1 MANNVKNLGLD
12 MGNSTICVAG
22 INDKGEVIKAYTNSV
37 YSMDTVLISGDI
49 IECKGVKLAL
59 GVGQTTLSNV
69 DKTNREYIE
78 HQILWAVNELY
89 GNGTHYINLGVG
101 LPISIYKAKKEE
113 FAEKLKGF
121 GTIEGVVNGKEV
133 SVNLVDVKVQ
143 AEGSAALRVLA
154 NYIDKDNTTLII
166 DRGMKTTDVI
176 LVEWNGKFTISNY
189 GTTNIALYDMYKV
202 LQDKIASEGVEVTI
216 EQIDKKFQSNKPI
229 IRTEKGDFNL
239 VDHLSDILPVCR
251 DIMKDIENRFGKT
264 ILHDKVFVGG
274 GAEKFLGAVEGKLRN
289 NVDLPQ
295 EMRWYGNVEGY
306 LITLIKKP
314 V

>member
-22 INDKGEVIKAYTNSV
+22 IDEKGEIIKAYTNSV
-37 YSMDTVLISGDI
+37 YSMDTALISGDI

-78 HQILWAVNELY
+78 HQILWAVNKLY
-89 GNGTHYINLGVG
+89 GSGTHYINLGVG

-143 AEGSAALRVLA
+143 AEGYAALRVLT

-166 DRGMKTTDVI
+166 DIGMKTTDVI

-216 EQIDKKFQSNKPI
+216 EQIDKKFQSNKPV

-251 DIMKDIENRFGKT
+251 DIMKDIENKFGKT

-274 GAEKFLGAVEGKLRN
+274 GAEKFLGAVEGKVRN
-289 NVDLPQ
+289 NIDVPQ
-295 EMRWYGNVEGY
+295 ELSWYGNAVGY
-306 LITLIKKP
+306 LM
-314 V
+314 VN

>member
-22 INDKGEVIKAYTNSV
+22 IDEKGKIVKAYTNSV
-37 YSMDTVLISGDI
+37 YSLDTALMSGDI
-49 IECKGVKLAL
+49 IECKGTKMAL

-78 HQILWAVNELY
+78 HQILWAVHQLY
-89 GNGTHYINLGVG
+89 GSGTHYINLGVG

-113 FAEKLKGF
+113 FTQKLKAL
-121 GTIEGVVNGKEV
+121 GTIKGVVNGKEI

-143 AEGSAALRVLA
+143 AEGYAALRVLT

-166 DRGMKTTDVI
+166 DIGMKTTDVI
-176 LVEWNGKFTISNY
+176 LVEWDGKFRISNY

-216 EQIDKKFQSNKPI
+216 EQIDKKFQSNKAV

-239 VDHLSDILPVCR
+239 VEHLPDVLPVCR
-251 DIMKDIENRFGKT
+251 DIMKDIENKFGKT
-264 ILHDKVFVGG
+264 ILHDKVFIGG
-274 GAEKFLGAVEGKLRN
+274 GSAQFLEAVEEKVRN
-289 NVDLPQ
+289 NVEVNRDL
-295 EMRWYGNVEGY
+295 RWYSNTIGY
-306 LITLIKKP
+306 LVSLQ
-314 V
+314 

>member
-22 INDKGEVIKAYTNSV
+22 INDKGEIIKAYTNSV
-37 YSMDTVLISGDI
+37 YSMDTALISGDI
-49 IECKGVKLAL
+49 IECKGTKLAL

-78 HQILWAVNELY
+78 HQILWAVNKLY
-89 GNGTHYINLGVG
+89 GSGTHYINLGVG

-143 AEGSAALRVLA
+143 AEGYAALRILT
-154 NYIDKDNTTLII
+154 NYIDRDNTTLII
-166 DRGMKTTDVI
+166 DIGMKTTDVI
-176 LVEWNGKFTISNY
+176 LIEWNGKFTISNY

-216 EQIDKKFQSNKPI
+216 EQIDKKFQSNKSI

-239 VDHLSDILPVCR
+239 VEHLGDTIHICR
-251 DIMKDIENRFGKT
+251 DIMKDIENKFGKT
-264 ILHDKVFVGG
+264 ILHDKIFVGG
-274 GAEKFLGAVEGKLRN
+274 GSEKFLGAVEGQVRN
-289 NVDLPQ
+289 NLEAPQ
-295 EMRWYGNVEGY
+295 ELRWYGNALGY
-306 LITLIKKP
+306 LVNLT
-314 V
+314 

>member
-22 INDKGEVIKAYTNSV
+22 INDKGEVIKTYTNSV
-37 YSMDTVLISGDI
+37 YSMDTALISGDI
-49 IECKGVKLAL
+49 IEYKGTKLAL
-59 GVGQTTLSNV
+59 GVGQTTLSNI

-89 GNGTHYINLGVG
+89 GAGTHYINLGVG

-143 AEGSAALRVLA
+143 AEGYAALRVLT

-166 DRGMKTTDVI
+166 DIGMKTTDVI

>member
-22 INDKGEVIKAYTNSV
+22 INDKGEIIKAYTNSV
-37 YSMDTVLISGDI
+37 YSMDTALISGDI

-78 HQILWAVNELY
+78 HQIVWAVHSLY
-89 GNGTHYINLGVG
+89 GSGTHYINLGVG

-113 FAEKLKGF
+113 FREKIKAL
-121 GTIEGVVNGKEV
+121 GTIEGVVNGKEI

-143 AEGSAALRVLA
+143 AEGYAALRILT

-166 DRGMKTTDVI
+166 DIGMKTTDVI
-176 LVEWNGKFTISNY
+176 LVEWNGKFIISNY

-216 EQIDKKFQSNKPI
+216 EQIDKKLQSNKPI

-239 VDHLSDILPVCR
+239 VEHLSDALHVCR
-251 DIMKDIENRFGKT
+251 DIMKDIENKFGKT
-264 ILHDKVFVGG
+264 ILHDKIFVGG
-274 GAEKFLGAVEGKLRN
+274 GAEKFLGAVEGKVKN
-289 NVDLPQ
+289 NV
-295 EMRWYGNVEGY
+295 EVAIEVRWWGNALGYVES
-306 LITLIKKP
+306 LN
-314 V
+314 

>member
-22 INDKGEVIKAYTNSV
+22 LNEKGEIVKAYTNSV
-37 YSMDTVLISGDI
+37 YSMDTALMSGDI
-49 IECKGVKLAL
+49 IECKGSKLAL
-59 GVGQTTLSNV
+59 GVGQITLSNI

-89 GNGTHYINLGVG
+89 GSGTHYINLGVG

-113 FAEKLKGF
+113 FTNKIKGM
-121 GTIEGVVNGKEV
+121 GTIEGAVNGKEI
-133 SVNLVDVKVQ
+133 SVNLVEVKVQ
-143 AEGSAALRVLA
+143 AEGYAALRVLT

-166 DRGMKTTDVI
+166 DIGMKTTDVI

-189 GTTNIALYDMYKV
+189 GTTNIALYDMYKL

-216 EQIDKKFQSNKPI
+216 EQIDKKFQSKKPV

-239 VDHLSDILPVCR
+239 VEHLGDTVHICR
-251 DIMKDIENRFGKT
+251 DIMKDIENKFGKT

-274 GAEKFLGAVEGKLRN
+274 GSEKFLGAVGGKVRN
-289 NVDLPQ
+289 NIEVPQ
-295 EMRWYGNVEGY
+295 ELRWYGNAIGY
-306 LITLIKKP
+306 VL
-314 V
+314 

>member
-22 INDKGEVIKAYTNSV
+22 IDEKGEIIKDYTNSV
-37 YSMDTVLISGDI
+37 YSMDTALISGDI

-78 HQILWAVNELY
+78 HQILWAVNKLY
-89 GNGTHYINLGVG
+89 GSGTHYINLGVG

-143 AEGSAALRVLA
+143 AEGYAALRVLT

>member
-1 MANNVKNLGLD
+1 M
-12 MGNSTICVAG
+12 
-22 INDKGEVIKAYTNSV
+22 
-37 YSMDTVLISGDI
+37 
-49 IECKGVKLAL
+49 
-59 GVGQTTLSNV
+59 

-78 HQILWAVNELY
+78 HQILWAVNKLY
-89 GNGTHYINLGVG
+89 RSGTHYIN
-101 LPISIYKAKKEE
+101 IYKAKKEE

-216 EQIDKKFQSNKPI
+216 EQIDKKFQSNKPV
-229 IRTEKGDFNL
+229 IRTEKGEFNL
-239 VDHLSDILPVCR
+239 KEHLVDTLPVCR
-251 DIMKDIENRFGKT
+251 DIMKDIENKFGKT
-264 ILHDKVFVGG
+264 ILHDKIFVGG
-274 GAEKFLGAVEGKLRN
+274 IQRN
-289 NVDLPQ
+289 F
-295 EMRWYGNVEGY
+295 
-306 LITLIKKP
+306 
-314 V
+314 

>member
-22 INDKGEVIKAYTNSV
+22 INDKDEIIKAYTNSV
-37 YSMDTVLISGDI
+37 YSMDTALISGDI

-69 DKTNREYIE
+69 DKTNREYVE
-78 HQILWAVNELY
+78 HQILWAVNKLY
-89 GNGTHYINLGVG
+89 GSGTHYINLGVG

-143 AEGSAALRVLA
+143 AEGYAALRVLT

-166 DRGMKTTDVI
+166 DIGMKTTDVI

-202 LQDKIASEGVEVTI
+202 LQGKIASEGVEVTI

-239 VDHLSDILPVCR
+239 VEHLSDTLHVCR
-251 DIMKDIENRFGKT
+251 DIMKDIENKFGKT
-264 ILHDKVFVGG
+264 ILHDKIFVGG
-274 GAEKFLGAVEGKLRN
+274 GAEKFLGAVEGKVKN
-289 NVDLPQ
+289 NIEVPQ
-295 EMRWYGNVEGY
+295 ELSWYGNAVGY
-306 LITLIKKP
+306 LM
-314 V
+314 VN

>member
-12 MGNSTICVAG
+12 MGNSTICVIG
-22 INDKGEVIKAYTNSV
+22 INDKGEVTKAYTNSV
-37 YSMDTVLISGDI
+37 YSMDTALISGDI

-78 HQILWAVNELY
+78 HQILWAVNQLY
-89 GNGTHYINLGVG
+89 GVGTHYINLGVG

-143 AEGSAALRVLA
+143 AEGYAALRVLT

-166 DRGMKTTDVI
+166 DIGMKTTDVV

-202 LQDKIASEGVEVTI
+202 LQDKIASEGIEVTI
-216 EQIDKKFQSNKPI
+216 EQIDRKFQSNKPI

-239 VDHLSDILPVCR
+239 LDHLSDILPVCR
-251 DIMKDIENRFGKT
+251 DIMKDIENKFGKT

-274 GAEKFLGAVEGKLRN
+274 GAEKFLGTVEGKVKN
-289 NVDLPQ
+289 NVEVPI
-295 EMRWYGNVEGY
+295 EVRWWGNALGYVES
-306 LITLIKKP
+306 LN
-314 V
+314 

>member
-22 INDKGEVIKAYTNSV
+22 IDEKGEIVKGYTNSV
-37 YSMDTVLISGDI
+37 YSMDTALISGDI

-78 HQILWAVNELY
+78 HQILWAVNKLY
-89 GNGTHYINLGVG
+89 GSGTHYINLGVG

-143 AEGSAALRVLA
+143 AEGYAALRVLT

-166 DRGMKTTDVI
+166 DIGMKTTDVI

-239 VDHLSDILPVCR
+239 VEHLGDTLLVCR
-251 DIMKDIENRFGKT
+251 DIMKDIENKFGKT

-274 GAEKFLGAVEGKLRN
+274 GSEKFLEAVRGKVRN
-289 NVDLPQ
+289 NVEVDREL
-295 EMRWYGNVEGY
+295 MWYGNALGY
-306 LITLIKKP
+306 LM
-314 V
+314 VN